1 MSSRIESQS
10 KSSEITRAKLIDAGL
25 KLFAEFGMDGVR
37 TRTLA
42 EAAGVN
48 QAAIP
53 YHFGGKEGV
62 YAAVI
67 EETAREIADGLAST
81 GLLQISAAE
90 IETMS
95 RALCLEN
102 LRALIRA
109 FTLLILSP
117 GRSTDRTILIVREQ
131 LRPTENFD
139 LLFRSFIEPIHKAVS
154 SIVARLNNHRADDGT
169 IIIRAHAI
177 IGQVLAFAVAQQSY
191 LLRSGSSE
199 MSLENVEEIA
209 NVISEMAVISAGSS
223 GN

>member
-1 MSSRIESQS
+1 MSIRVEIQS
-10 KSSEITRAKLIDAGL
+10 KSSEATRAKLIDAGL

-42 EAAGVN
+42 EVAGVN

-67 EETAREIADGLAST
+67 EETAKEIADGLAAT
-81 GLLQISAAE
+81 GLLQMSTAE

-95 RALCLEN
+95 RTLCLEN
-102 LRALIRA
+102 LRALIHA

-131 LRPTENFD
+131 LQPTENFD
-139 LLFRSFIEPIHKAVS
+139 LLFKSFIEPLHKTVS
-154 SIVARLNNHRADDGT
+154 GIVARLNSHRADNGI

-191 LLRSGSSE
+191 LMRSGISKI
-199 MSLENVEEIA
+199 SLEKVEEIA
-209 NVISEMAVISAGSS
+209 NVVSEMAVISADPAD
-223 GN
+223 